1 MHISHRIAVISL
13 LLLPTA
19 TASSGGNYTRADAT
33 VPQDAM
39 FSGTG
44 SDTHPSIRV
53 EELEQQP
60 SRGTRRSPDSPLP
73 SASAK
78 ADGSDTT
85 REKKTL
91 AVLILML
98 RDGRGAR

>member
-1 MHISHRIAVISL
+1 MKISHRIAVISL
-13 LLLPTA
+13 LLLSTA

-39 FSGTG
+39 LSGAG
-44 SDTHPSIRV
+44 SGTHPSIRV
-53 EELEQQP
+53 DELEQQR
-60 SRGTRRSPDSPLP
+60 SRGTLRSPTSPLP
-73 SASAK
+73 RVRAD
-78 ADGSDTT
+78 ADGSDTIQ
-85 REKKTL
+85 EKKML